1 MDTEIIVAIIVGITT
16 VIAAIIAAYG
26 TASAAS
32 RKLAISLA
40 QVAVK
45 VDTLWEIYAEE
56 AIREARVQGIVAAR
70 SPEAPTDKFNDMV
83 SSGLIVRIERHIS
96 INNDCDP
103 YDMAIE
109 VWNRYS
115 EELLDIS
122 RVNDVSLNA
131 LFGAIYAM
139 CKSN

>member
-1 MDTEIIVAIIVGITT
+1 
-16 VIAAIIAAYG
+16 
-26 TASAAS
+26 
-32 RKLAISLA
+32 
-40 QVAVK
+40 
-45 VDTLWEIYAEE
+45 
-56 AIREARVQGIVAAR
+56 
-70 SPEAPTDKFNDMV
+70 
-83 SSGLIVRIERHIS
+83 
-96 INNDCDP
+96 
-103 YDMAIE
+103 MAIE